1 MAEIRVVSNKGEP
14 VMVSGRA
21 SAADA
26 SQPNTDLD
34 SRFHTYESN
43 PIPWWLTVVWASFL
57 IFGLVYLVVALIE

>member
-1 MAEIRVVSNKGEP
+1 MSESRIVSTKETP
-14 VMVSGRA
+14 VIVPGRA

-26 SQPNTDLD
+26 SQPHTALE

-57 IFGLVYLVVALIE
+57 IFGLVYLVVNLLE